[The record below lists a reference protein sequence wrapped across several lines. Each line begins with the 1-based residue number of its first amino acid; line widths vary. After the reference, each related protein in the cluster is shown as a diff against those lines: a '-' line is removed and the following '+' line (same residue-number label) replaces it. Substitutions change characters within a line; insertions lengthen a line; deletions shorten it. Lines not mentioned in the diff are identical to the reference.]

1 MSNTINNRYDFVLFF
16 DVKDGNPNGDP
27 DAGNL
32 PRVDPETGNGL
43 VTDVCLK
50 RKVRNYVQL
59 AKNCADGFDI
69 YVKEKAVLGRAHV
82 AAFKE
87 LGIQLGEELKALIS
101 KDVYEWLDENGLPNG
116 VSIDSDEDAAEYYL
130 TVASDTDKK
139 EVKDWL
145 KEAKPSK
152 AVKDAINAILKNAKT
167 RRPTGEE
174 VEQGREK
181 MCQKFYDIRTF
192 GGVLSLKS
200 APNCGQVRGPVQFT
214 FARSIDQVVPLEHS
228 ITRMAVA
235 TEAEAEKQQGDN
247 RTMGRKFT
255 IPYGLYRCHG
265 FISAPFADNREG
277 KNGTGFNED
286 DISLF
291 WEALLNMFEH
301 DHSAA
306 RGQMA
311 TRKLIVFKHD
321 SPMGNHPS
329 HVLFDKVQVEAEKK
343 PARDFSDYTVI
354 LPTQANMPQG
364 VTLEVKL

>member
-1 MSNTINNRYDFVLFF
+1 MSTITNRYDFVLLF

-59 AKNCADGFDI
+59 SKGTEKSYDI
-69 YVKEKAVLGRAHV
+69 FVKEKAILNRNINEGY
-82 AAFKE
+82 AA
-87 LGIQLGEELKALIS
+87 LGIDLNE
-101 KDVYEWLDENGLPNG
+101 PP
-116 VSIDSDEDAAEYYL
+116 
-130 TVASDTDKK
+130 TDKK
-139 EVKDWL
+139 DGEKR
-145 KEAKPSK
+145 KTKGEAQGS
-152 AVKDAINAILKNAKT
+152 
-167 RRPTGEE
+167 E
-174 VEQGREK
+174 VEKGRQHMSK
-181 MCQKFYDIRTF
+181 TYYDVRTF
-192 GGVLSLKS
+192 GAVMSTG
-200 APNCGQVRGPVQFT
+200 ANAGQVRGPVQFT
-214 FARSIDQVVPLEHS
+214 FARSVDQVVPLEHS

-265 FISAPFADNREG
+265 FISAPLAG
-277 KNGTGFNED
+277 QTGFSEED
-286 DISLF
+286 LKLF
-291 WEALLNMFEH
+291 WDALKMMFEH

-321 SPMGNHPS
+321 SAMGNNPS
-329 HVLFDKVQVEAEKK
+329 HVLFDKIKIESKQK
-343 PARDFSDYTVI
+343 PARDFSDYSVVV
-354 LPTQANMPQG
+354 PSQADMPQG
-364 VTLEVKL
+364 VTVEEML